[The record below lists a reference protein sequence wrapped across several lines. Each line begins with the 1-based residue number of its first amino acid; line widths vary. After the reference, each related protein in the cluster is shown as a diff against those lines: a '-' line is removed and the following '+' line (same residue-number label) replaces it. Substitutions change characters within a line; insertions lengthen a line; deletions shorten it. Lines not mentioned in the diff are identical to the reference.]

1 MMSSCGSPLM
11 TLVMYQASVKGF
23 YVRQE
28 VTAEAKE
35 APESFLHS
43 TLRKFIHSSSTES
56 ITLSTVFT
64 NILLRRQHYFYHNI
78 FPLCTTIYI

>member
-11 TLVMYQASVKGF
+11 TLVMYQASESATKPCLIKGF

-35 APESFLHS
+35 ASDHS
-43 TLRKFIHSSSTES
+43 
-56 ITLSTVFT
+56 
-64 NILLRRQHYFYHNI
+64 
-78 FPLCTTIYI
+78 